1 MGCKACGST
10 DSIKNG
16 WVRGVQRY
24 RCKGC
29 GLNYVLGDRRT
40 PPHRTAQRALA
51 VILYAL
57 GKASFGFLGKLFG
70 VSRTT
75 AYHWIRAE
83 AERRGEPE
91 VPGHIQEMEFDEMWH
106 FIGSKKPMLGHQSA
120 GSWHTAL
127 CRLGG
132 RWSVVVMLTPS
143 NGSMPKFNT

>member
-1 MGCKACGST
+1 MRCKVCGST

-106 FIGSKKPMLGHQSA
+106 FIGSKKTNA
-120 GSWHTAL
+120 GSSRRWIVAHGAVSP
-127 CRLGG
+127 G
-132 RWSVVVMLTPS
+132 WSVVVMLTPS

>member
-1 MGCKACGST
+1 MLTCKACGST
-10 DSIKNG
+10 HYTKNG
-16 WVRGVQRY
+16 RVRGVQRY

-29 GLNYVLGDRRT
+29 GLNYVRGDRRVA
-40 PPHRTAQRALA
+40 PKRTAQRALA

-83 AERRGEPE
+83 AERLGEAK
-91 VPGHIQEMEFDEMWH
+91 VPGGLLEMEFDELWH
-106 FIGSKKPMLGHQSA
+106 FTGSKKQTMDHQGA
-120 GSWHTAL
+120 GSWHTAK

-132 RWSVVVMLTPS
+132 GRS
-143 NGSMPKFNT
+143 